1 MRYYESLYIV
11 NPNYEQERLD
21 DVMKSVADKLSEY
34 GFSII
39 NHRIWGKKRLAY
51 SIEKHKYGSF
61 ILLHFETE
69 STENLERFERFMIL
83 QKTILRNQTVSL
95 AIKPEAH
102 VEDEPV
108 KDEEQKETADDSSV
122 ASETKEKSNVGSE
135 EDSEEEPVIEEEIVV
150 ETEEMSAQNEEI
162 EEKVELAVEEE
173 TTEEVQE

>member
-1 MRYYESLYIV
+1 MRYYESLYII

-51 SIEKHKYGSF
+51 PIEKHKYGSF

-122 ASETKEKSNVGSE
+122 ASETKEKSNVESE
-135 EDSEEEPVIEEEIVV
+135 EGSEEEPVIEEEIVV

>member
-83 QKTILRNQTVSL
+83 QKTVLRNQTVSL

-102 VEDEPV
+102 VEEEPV
-108 KDEEQKETADDSSV
+108 KDKEQEESTDNSSV
-122 ASETKEKSNVGSE
+122 ASETKEKSNVESKENSE
-135 EDSEEEPVIEEEIVV
+135 SKPAIEEKLVV
-150 ETEEMSAQNEEI
+150 EPEESSAQNEEI
-162 EEKVELAVEEE
+162 EQVAELAVEEE

>member
-122 ASETKEKSNVGSE
+122 ASETKEKSNVESE
-135 EDSEEEPVIEEEIVV
+135 EGSEEEPVIEEEIVV

>member
-51 SIEKHKYGSF
+51 PIEKHKYGSF

-122 ASETKEKSNVGSE
+122 ASETKEKSNVESE
-135 EDSEEEPVIEEEIVV
+135 EGSEEEPVIEEEIVV

>member
-1 MRYYESLYIV
+1 MRYYESLYII

-51 SIEKHKYGSF
+51 PIEKHKYGSF

-102 VEDEPV
+102 VENEPV

-122 ASETKEKSNVGSE
+122 ASETKEKSNVESE
-135 EDSEEEPVIEEEIVV
+135 EGSEEEPVIEEEIVV

>member
-61 ILLHFETE
+61 ILLHFQTE

-108 KDEEQKETADDSSV
+108 KDEQQKETADDSSV
-122 ASETKEKSNVGSE
+122 ASEKKEKSNVESE
-135 EDSEEEPVIEEEIVV
+135 EDSKEEPVIEKEIVV
-150 ETEEMSAQNEEI
+150 ETEEPSAQDEEI
-162 EEKVELAVEEE
+162 EEKTELAIEEE
-173 TTEEVQE
+173 ATEEVQE